1 MDNHSSL
8 ASGWEN
14 VQEFSFPLAV
24 FGAVLC
30 TLQPV
35 VCIGGSILLLL
46 VIIKFPQLR
55 HIPSNLLLA
64 SLAASDLLIGVL
76 VQTGRAA
83 MSVYVLTT
91 SESGSLPN
99 ILQTGYFASFLLHSS
114 VLTIAAITVDRYIS
128 ITRSLRY
135 HLIVT
140 ESRVIKVLAVNWL
153 ISAILPAARLIPP
166 FPMIGI
172 RVLQSIIISVLFT
185 IAFCY
190 AKILRISRRHK
201 KHVISQLQA
210 VSQGPR
216 EQEFQSAKTVFI
228 VVGVV
233 ISCYLPLLVV
243 QFLLIVNSSS
253 DRVKV
258 VHTFALTMFLLNSSI
273 NPVIIFYRSRK
284 LRSFL
289 KRLFKRNA
297 YIY

>member
-140 ESRVIKVLAVNWL
+140 ESRVK
-153 ISAILPAARLIPP
+153 SA
-166 FPMIGI
+166 G
-172 RVLQSIIISVLFT
+172 
-185 IAFCY
+185 
-190 AKILRISRRHK
+190 
-201 KHVISQLQA
+201 SQLGDKYHIACSAFDTALPDVWNQSPTKYHNF
-210 VSQGPR
+210 VGFVYHCVLLR
-216 EQEFQSAKTVFI
+216 EDTPYISTTQETRHFSVA
-228 VVGVV
+228 
-233 ISCYLPLLVV
+233 
-243 QFLLIVNSSS
+243 SS
-253 DRVKV
+253 
-258 VHTFALTMFLLNSSI
+258 
-273 NPVIIFYRSRK
+273 
-284 LRSFL
+284 
-289 KRLFKRNA
+289 
-297 YIY
+297 

>member
-1 MDNHSSL
+1 M
-8 ASGWEN
+8 
-14 VQEFSFPLAV
+14 
-24 FGAVLC
+24 
-30 TLQPV
+30 
-35 VCIGGSILLLL
+35 LL
-46 VIIKFPQLR
+46 VIIKFPQPR

-128 ITRSLRY
+128 IAHSLRY

-140 ESRVIKVLAVNWL
+140 ESRVIKLLAVNWV
-153 ISAILPAARLIPP
+153 ISAILPAGRLIPP

-172 RVLQSIIISVLFT
+172 RVLQSIIISLVLFT

-201 KHVISQLQA
+201 KHVISQLQS

-243 QFLLIVNSSS
+243 QFLLIVNSSG